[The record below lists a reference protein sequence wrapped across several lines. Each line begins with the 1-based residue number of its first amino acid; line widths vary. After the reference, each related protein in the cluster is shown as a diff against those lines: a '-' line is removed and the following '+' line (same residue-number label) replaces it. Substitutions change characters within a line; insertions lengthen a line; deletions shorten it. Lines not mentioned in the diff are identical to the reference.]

1 MAKNKYTVEQK
12 QFSNMSFN
20 DGSIQILQLALF
32 MMLLAFFIVL
42 TSTSNYEKTRVQ
54 PVMQSLYKAFY
65 SEKAPRIKTEITE
78 QKPIDEIT
86 TYLEREQTIE
96 YLTRLF
102 KSELPSLTLKTN
114 SDLGVMQAYFDR
126 STFETQI
133 KSKQSTVIDKVIAG
147 LIYIQQT
154 EKPYSME
161 ITLRQNNDE
170 TEAQRINKINLLEDY
185 VQILSRR
192 GLLPKLLVI
201 SLSNQ
206 IKDDVVLTFKPY
218 FKFAPKQIEKRGE
231 N

>member
-54 PVMQSLYKAFY
+54 PVIQSLYKAFY

-185 VQILSRR
+185 IHNFL
-192 GLLPKLLVI
+192 
-201 SLSNQ
+201 
-206 IKDDVVLTFKPY
+206 
-218 FKFAPKQIEKRGE
+218 
-231 N
+231 